1 MSVARV
7 LGVIPARGGSK
18 RIPRKNLRLL
28 CGKPLI
34 QWTIEAAYAATKL
47 TTFVVSTEDYEIG
60 QVAASLGCYVV
71 RRPDDLAGDEVTSGA
86 VCKHA
91 LEWMGSDNYDLV
103 ALLHPTSPVRDRRHI
118 DQAIDTLWASTLPC
132 LASVACRKRTYTHNA
147 SIYLIRSDWLLKTGQ
162 HYCDESLPFLMD
174 AARSVDIDTE
184 TDWKVA
190 ETILA
195 DIVHAQMGHPA
206 SHPLQTRQRAARVL
220 AGPHGIHSHLL
231 RWPVQ

>member
-1 MSVARV
+1 MRA
-7 LGVIPARGGSK
+7 
-18 RIPRKNLRLL
+18 L

-34 QWTIEAAYAATKL
+34 QWTIEAAHAATKL

-91 LEWMGSDNYDLV
+91 LEWMGADNYDLV
-103 ALLHPTSPVRDRRHI
+103 ALLHPSSPIRDWRHI
-118 DQAIDTLWASTLPC
+118 DQAIDTLWASDLPC

-162 HYCDESLPFLMD
+162 HYCDQSLPFLMD
-174 AARSVDIDTE
+174 ARHSVDIDTE
-184 TDWKVA
+184 DDFRIA
-190 ETILA
+190 EMFLA
-195 DIVHAQMGHPA
+195 DIVHAQMGHSAGYP
-206 SHPLQTRQRAARVL
+206 SKTRPRAA
-220 AGPHGIHSHLL
+220 
-231 RWPVQ
+231 